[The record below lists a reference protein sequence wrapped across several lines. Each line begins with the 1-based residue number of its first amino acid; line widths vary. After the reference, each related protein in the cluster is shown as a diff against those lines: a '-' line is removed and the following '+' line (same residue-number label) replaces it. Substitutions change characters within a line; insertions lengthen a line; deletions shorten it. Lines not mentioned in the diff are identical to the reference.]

1 MWMFCRQP
9 RLAAIIGCLLV
20 LWGLP
25 AITQETGRPVR
36 RAELVEGRKAEE
48 KRLDDKRRTE
58 ETRPEDK
65 RVTKIDDLARKIDIT
80 KRQNPEFLSADKLT
94 DLLKREENSRKVQQA
109 EHAWAGHE
117 QEFKKIGVM
126 DSVELQKH
134 IDDVRKKHDFTE
146 MLSGDR
152 RAYGKIDSGK
162 EGTIVIDN
170 PHAENG
176 GTAFRNDNVESR
188 MKRLREAE

>member
-1 MWMFCRQP
+1 MD
-9 RLAAIIGCLLV
+9 V
-20 LWGLP
+20 LSSTKASSDHWLP
-25 AITQETGRPVR
+25 AGALGITGDHAGNGSTGSPRKS
-36 RAELVEGRKAEE
+36 VEGRKAEE

-117 QEFKKIGVM
+117 QEFKKIG
-126 DSVELQKH
+126 SW
-134 IDDVRKKHDFTE
+134 
-146 MLSGDR
+146 
-152 RAYGKIDSGK
+152 
-162 EGTIVIDN
+162 IV
-170 PHAENG
+170 
-176 GTAFRNDNVESR
+176 
-188 MKRLREAE
+188 